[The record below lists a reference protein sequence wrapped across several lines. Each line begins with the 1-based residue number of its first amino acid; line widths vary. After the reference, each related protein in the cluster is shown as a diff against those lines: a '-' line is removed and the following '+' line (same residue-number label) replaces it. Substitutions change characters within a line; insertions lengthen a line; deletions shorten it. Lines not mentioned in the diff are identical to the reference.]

1 MFLLVLLHKKWK
13 QSNSYS
19 LSGAD
24 ITADLRSIELHK
36 NRMSNDEMH
45 MQNLGGL
52 DGGIVP

>member
-52 DGGIVP
+52 DDGIVP